1 MNNNNTD
8 NAIYDEKLSND
19 IKSLYNILN
28 DIYKSNIKDYIL
40 YTNDIYNNY
49 NPNDVNTY
57 NFISKEDL
65 DFILTIHSLEEDI
78 TDSIKNYFR
87 DI

>member
-28 DIYKSNIKDYIL
+28 DIYKSNINDYIL

-49 NPNDVNTY
+49 NPNDINTY

>member
-49 NPNDVNTY
+49 NPNDINTY

>member
-28 DIYKSNIKDYIL
+28 DIYKSDINDYIL
-40 YTNDIYNNY
+40 YTNDIYN
-49 NPNDVNTY
+49 
-57 NFISKEDL
+57 K
-65 DFILTIHSLEEDI
+65 
-78 TDSIKNYFR
+78 
-87 DI
+87 

>member
-65 DFILTIHSLEEDI
+65 NFILTIHSLEEDI
-78 TDSIKNYFR
+78 TDSIKNYF
-87 DI
+87 I